1 MKQLQNV
8 IRAEDI
14 DVTTQWRDLGLE
26 LLNSHKVLKEI
37 EADHRNDVNAC
48 CRVMFEKWLEV
59 KSDASWNYLV
69 TALKKIK
76 MNTSANAIS
85 KLFKSGTVIVSCV
98 WFIAYIFCQIR
109 VKQLGCSLF
118 VVSLE

>member
-8 IRAEDI
+8 ILRTEDI
-14 DVTTQWRDLGLE
+14 DITTQWRNLGLE
-26 LLNSHKVLKEI
+26 LLDSNRVLKEI

-48 CRVMFEKWLEV
+48 CHAMLEKWLEV
-59 KSDASWNYLV
+59 KSDANWNHLV
-69 TALKKIK
+69 TALKNIK

-98 WFIAYIFCQIR
+98 WFIA
-109 VKQLGCSLF
+109 
-118 VVSLE
+118 